1 VAHEVGPR
9 HEVGVCLLDASGV
22 VLEVDVD
29 FARLTALS
37 GPTMQGAVLSELLPG
52 APPLPS
58 REPTRSCER
67 RGENLVEL
75 LCRQASTGPV
85 AYIVTAQRIAS
96 ESSLA
101 QQLRVARQTLDLVI
115 EASPLAIT
123 TLDRNKRVVMWNR
136 AAERMFG
143 WNREEVLGQPYPLV
157 PEGKLETFERL
168 FEQVVLQGQ
177 GYTGVDSIRQ
187 RKDGSDIEVR
197 MHAAPLRD
205 AEGHAVGG
213 MALLEDRSETRGL
226 EQRIRQSQKLEA
238 VGRLAGG
245 IAHDFNNLLAVILSA
260 GDLLALEQGLP
271 PTALEYIEEI
281 QQVTNSA
288 RELVGQ
294 LMTFSR
300 RSVVRP
306 EVFDVNEQLRHSTK
320 LLNRLINE
328 RVELEFEFDSRR
340 AWVRVDPTQFEQVL
354 INLAV
359 NASDAMPE
367 GGRLSYA
374 TAIVEL
380 EAGAGASRTRVQHVC
395 IEVHDTGT
403 GIAADVLPHVFE
415 PFFTTK
421 AANKGTGLGLANVY
435 GIIRQAG
442 GDVEVESSVG
452 RGTSF
457 RVYLP
462 LAPPPAERV
471 ASGPHP
477 VGFPRGS
484 ERVLLVEDNEA
495 VRMSMAKLLTALG
508 YGVTIAVDGVEAQEH
523 IAEGLVVDV
532 VLTDL
537 AMPRLGGAALAKW
550 LAEQRPRLP
559 VMFMSGNLD
568 VDELRE
574 QVEQGRVQFLQKPV
588 SLRELAF
595 AVRAALDRGT

>member
-1 VAHEVGPR
+1 M
-9 HEVGVCLLDASGV
+9 LDANGV
-22 VLEVDVD
+22 VLELDDD
-29 FARLTALS
+29 FARLTAMS
-37 GPTMQGAVLSELLPG
+37 GPTPHGAVLSELLPG
-52 APPLPS
+52 APPLPT
-58 REPTRSCER
+58 REATRSCER
-67 RGENLVEL
+67 RGEDLVEL
-75 LCRQASTGPV
+75 ICRTASTAPI

-123 TLDRNKRVVMWNR
+123 TLDRHKRVVMWNR

-157 PEGKLETFERL
+157 PEGKREAFERL

-177 GYTGVDSIRQ
+177 GYTGVDTTRQ

-205 AEGHAVGG
+205 AQGHAVGG

-226 EQRIRQSQKLEA
+226 EQRVRQSQKLEA

-260 GDLLALEQGLP
+260 GDLLALEQGLSAD
-271 PTALEYIEEI
+271 ALEYIAEI
-281 QQVTNSA
+281 QQVTSSA

-306 EVFDVNEQLRHSTK
+306 EVFDVNEQLRNSAK
-320 LLNRLINE
+320 LLSRLIND
-328 RVELEFEFDSRR
+328 RVELGFELDSRR

-359 NASDAMPE
+359 NASDAMPN
-367 GGRLSYA
+367 GGQLSYA

-380 EAGAGASRTRVQHVC
+380 HAGPGSALEPVEHVC
-395 IEVHDTGT
+395 IEVKDSGT

-421 AANKGTGLGLANVY
+421 AAGKGTGLGLANVY

-442 GDVEVESSVG
+442 GDVEVDSSVG
-452 RGTSF
+452 LGTSF

-462 LAPPPAERV
+462 LTRPPAERV
-471 ASGPHP
+471 VSGPHP
-477 VGFPRGS
+477 AGLPRGS

-495 VRMSMAKLLTALG
+495 VRVSMAKLLAALG
-508 YGVTIAVDGVEAQEH
+508 YAVTIAVDGVDALERFDD
-523 IAEGLVVDV
+523 GLDVDL

-537 AMPRLGGAALAKW
+537 AMPRLGGAKLATSI
-550 LAEQRPRLP
+550 AERKPGLP

-574 QVEQGRVQFLQKPV
+574 QVEQGHVRFLQKPV
-588 SLRELAF
+588 SLRELAM
-595 AVRAALDRGT
+595 AVRAALD